1 MNNNN
6 KLSNSVPSRI
16 FVFARRSPNTLPTDK
31 GNTFLA
37 IQSLSVQMNN
47 RSGLLADA
55 SREQL
60 WDLSRTNG
68 LEQEYEEWI
77 MRRFGN
83 KVLSGGLICLDPAKD
98 LSLDVD

>member
-1 MNNNN
+1 M
-6 KLSNSVPSRI
+6 SNSVPSRI
-16 FVFARRSPNTLPTDK
+16 FVFARRGPNSLTMEQ
-31 GNTFLA
+31 GNTFLG

-55 SREQL
+55 TPQQL

-68 LEQEYEEWI
+68 LEQEYEEWV
-77 MRRFGN
+77 MRKFGN
-83 KVLSGGLICLDPAKD
+83 TVLSGGIICLDPAKD